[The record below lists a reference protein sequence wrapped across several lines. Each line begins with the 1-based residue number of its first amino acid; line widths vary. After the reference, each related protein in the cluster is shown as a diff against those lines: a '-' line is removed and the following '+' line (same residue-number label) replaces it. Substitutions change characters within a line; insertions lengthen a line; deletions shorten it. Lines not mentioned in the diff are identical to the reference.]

1 MQRQIFLQLY
11 QRVNI
16 FQWKQHQ
23 ITDFPFFLFFI
34 SGIYRQ
40 FNPESRL
47 ADHFSVI
54 LFRPACAPSPVLRF
68 SFYCKLLQLSPGTFF
83 QVACKTVAS
92 LTSGKILIPPII
104 NHLFSISAENQQAT
118 SSVFLK
124 DPDQCTCLI
133 FTGRLLMNLFSAAEG
148 SRKIPCSI
156 HSSCIPLEFIAGT
169 SCIFSI

>member
-1 MQRQIFLQLY
+1 MEAASDHGFPVLPLLY
-11 QRVNI
+11 
-16 FQWKQHQ
+16 
-23 ITDFPFFLFFI
+23 FPEFTGNFD
-34 SGIYRQ
+34 
-40 FNPESRL
+40 PESRL

-104 NHLFSISAENQQAT
+104 NHFFFHIRRKPASHVLRIPERSGSVHVSHFHWQAADE
-118 SSVFLK
+118 SFFLLQK
-124 DPDQCTCLI
+124 VVGKFLAV
-133 FTGRLLMNLFSAAEG
+133 S
-148 SRKIPCSI
+148 
-156 HSSCIPLEFIAGT
+156 IPLAFPSNSSQGT